1 MKKIILTI
9 GMILIMG
16 TLLCILTGCK
26 ENQEENIKDTN
37 DMTESNMNNV
47 GNNIE
52 DTNNHQENTIKNETN
67 TSNNIQASNSKEDKN
82 TSKNDNEQTE
92 EKNETTASTPKKTTF
107 NVGKYTL
114 HYGKYKG
121 SGTKLIDTNIISA
134 TITINLKEDGTY
146 TYTSTNPKVSED
158 RSGTYE
164 IKNNNVIV
172 LNADEPLEYTVMG
185 NDYLIERQSSGF
197 TFHYQEN

>member
-26 ENQEENIKDTN
+26 ENQEENIKSTN
-37 DMTESNMNNV
+37 DIIESNIDNV
-47 GNNIE
+47 GKNIG
-52 DTNNHQENTIKNETN
+52 DTNNQQENRTKNETN

-82 TSKNDNEQTE
+82 TSKNDNEQTK
-92 EKNETTASTPKKTTF
+92 EKNETTTNTPKKTTF

-121 SGTKLIDTNIISA
+121 SGTKLIDTSIVSA

-146 TYTSTNPKVSED
+146 TYTSTNQKVSED

-172 LNADEPLEYTVMG
+172 LNDDESLEYTVMG

>member
-16 TLLCILTGCK
+16 TLLFVLTGCK
-26 ENQEENIKDTN
+26 ENQKENINSMN
-37 DMTESNMNNV
+37 DITESNISNEE
-47 GNNIE
+47 NNIN
-52 DTNNHQENTIKNETN
+52 TNNNQQNITKNETN
-67 TSNNIQASNSKEDKN
+67 TSNDDEQSNSKEDKN

-92 EKNETTASTPKKTTF
+92 EKNETTTNTPKKTTF

-121 SGTKLIDTNIISA
+121 SGTKLIDTSIVSA

-146 TYTSTNPKVSED
+146 TYTSTNQKVSED

-164 IKNNNVIV
+164 TKNNNVIV

-197 TFHYQEN
+197 TFHYQAN

>member
-1 MKKIILTI
+1 MKKNILNI
-9 GMILIMG
+9 GIILIMG
-16 TLLCILTGCK
+16 ILLFVLTGCN
-26 ENQEENIKDTN
+26 ENQEENINSMN
-37 DMTESNMNNV
+37 DITESNISNEENNMN
-47 GNNIE
+47 
-52 DTNNHQENTIKNETN
+52 TNNNQQNITKNETN
-67 TSNNIQASNSKEDKN
+67 TSNDNQQSNLKEDTN
-82 TSKNDNEQTE
+82 TSKNDNEQTK
-92 EKNETTASTPKKTTF
+92 EKNETTTNTPKKTTF

-121 SGTKLIDTNIISA
+121 SGTKLIDTSIVSA

-146 TYTSTNPKVSED
+146 TYTSTNQKVSED

-164 IKNNNVIV
+164 TKNNNVIV

-185 NDYLIERQSSGF
+185 NDYLIERQASGF

>member
-1 MKKIILTI
+1 MKKNILNI
-9 GMILIMG
+9 GIILIMG
-16 TLLCILTGCK
+16 ILLFVLTGCK
-26 ENQEENIKDTN
+26 ENQEENINSMN
-37 DMTESNMNNV
+37 DITESNISNEENNMN
-47 GNNIE
+47 
-52 DTNNHQENTIKNETN
+52 TNNNQQNITKNETN
-67 TSNNIQASNSKEDKN
+67 TSNDNQQSNLEEDAN
-82 TSKNDNEQTE
+82 TSKNENEQTNK
-92 EKNETTASTPKKTTF
+92 KNETTNTPKKTTF

-121 SGTKLIDTNIISA
+121 SGTKLIDTSIVSA

-146 TYTSTNPKVSED
+146 TYTSTNQKVSED

-164 IKNNNVIV
+164 IGNNNVIV

>member
-1 MKKIILTI
+1 MKKNILNI
-9 GMILIMG
+9 GIILIMG
-16 TLLCILTGCK
+16 ILLFVLTGCN
-26 ENQEENIKDTN
+26 ENQEENINSMN
-37 DMTESNMNNV
+37 DITESNISNEENNMN
-47 GNNIE
+47 
-52 DTNNHQENTIKNETN
+52 TNNNQQNITKNETN
-67 TSNNIQASNSKEDKN
+67 TSNNNQQSNSKEDTN
-82 TSKNDNEQTE
+82 TSKNENEPTNK
-92 EKNETTASTPKKTTF
+92 KNETTTNTPKKTTF
-107 NVGKYTL
+107 NVGKYIL

-121 SGTKLIDTNIISA
+121 SGTKLIDTSIVSA

-146 TYTSTNPKVSED
+146 TYTSTDQKVSED

-172 LNADEPLEYTVMG
+172 LNGSEPLEYTVMG

>member
-16 TLLCILTGCK
+16 TLLFVLTGCK
-26 ENQEENIKDTN
+26 ENQEENIKSTN
-37 DMTESNMNNV
+37 DIIESNIDNV
-47 GNNIE
+47 GKNIE
-52 DTNNHQENTIKNETN
+52 DTNNQQENRTKNETN

-82 TSKNDNEQTE
+82 TSKNDNEQTK
-92 EKNETTASTPKKTTF
+92 EKNETTTNTPKKTTF

-121 SGTKLIDTNIISA
+121 SGTKLIDTSIVSA

-146 TYTSTNPKVSED
+146 TYTSTNQKVSED

-172 LNADEPLEYTVMG
+172 LNDDESLEYTVMG